1 MVVTN
6 KGLGFLDANQAM
18 RFLCEQSFPLTPRTT
33 ILLVIQILSE
43 FFLMCILSVA
53 ENRIFSDS
61 EEVFFSGFDVEEV
74 RRLQENRGNTSERNC
89 SANQNEEFLGS

>member
-1 MVVTN
+1 M
-6 KGLGFLDANQAM
+6 
-18 RFLCEQSFPLTPRTT
+18 
-33 ILLVIQILSE
+33 
-43 FFLMCILSVA
+43 A